1 MWASSIAEPTEG
13 DQMSRNFIL
22 VFAGLCWTGVAVD
35 ALVHLAV
42 GDFVVPTAFGLAFAA
57 WVTLFRRHY
66 AKVPVGA
73 SLVPV
78 EA

>member
-1 MWASSIAEPTEG
+1 MTGFDGLLPSDDGLVAL
-13 DQMSRNFIL
+13 L
-22 VFAGLCWTGVAVD
+22 VFAGICWTGVAVD
-35 ALVHLAV
+35 ALVHVAL
-42 GDFVVPTAFGLAFAA
+42 GDFVVPTAFALAFAA

-73 SLVPV
+73 SMVPV

>member
-1 MWASSIAEPTEG
+1 MG

-22 VFAGLCWTGVAVD
+22 LFAAFCWTGVAVD

-42 GDFVVPTAFGLAFAA
+42 GDVVVPALFALAFAA
-57 WVTLFRRHY
+57 WLTLFRRHY
-66 AKVPVGA
+66 GKAPARA